1 MSWVVEEWKEGL
13 SPRVLQKIHELE
25 SQVDKLKKERQQR
38 QFQLDSLE
46 AALQK
51 QKQKVENEKNETASL
66 KRENQSLMELC
77 DSLDKAKQKN
87 SHDLQVKESQV
98 NILSGQL
105 SSSKKEIERLEQEL
119 KRYKCELER
128 SQQTL
133 FAADLSFSG
142 TPQKSFTAPLT
153 PIQSH
158 NDAKFEE
165 LEEKYK
171 KEVQERKKLE
181 LELRTIQVKKINQ
194 PYPQQSSLSHRE
206 IARHQASS
214 SVFSW
219 QQEKTPSRNQE
230 TPAKRSSSTPYFPWE
245 KEGNSSIISEKNKFD
260 NSFSED
266 CNSSLIIQLRTQN
279 QELNS
284 SVRDLEQQL
293 QALEKGK
300 KSHMTKLQE
309 VELLLDK
316 TKLEL
321 AEKDKVLNKTRDKLT
336 QMKTQF
342 DQATAQ
348 VQTMEQKMKRLSEEL
363 NCQRQNAESARQS
376 LEQKIKAKEKE
387 YQEELSRQQRSLQKL
402 DQENSDVKNK
412 LNQDLQQAKNDYNA
426 LQAEFDKVMA
436 VKQRLERDTGDL
448 TQKLCGAE
456 QALLAAQTKETDF
469 TRSLEEVKKEKNLL
483 DAQYEK
489 KLREIHQLEEELET
503 VKQSLKQSQNFAEEM
518 KNKNASQEAELK
530 LLEEKFIKQENSL
543 SLEKL
548 KLALADME
556 KQQDFTENLLR
567 EKENQIKEQNCKI
580 SKMEEELEALQ
591 KLLGFKQRECE
602 DLKKE
607 TNAFC
612 QWRNENDHVINKLK
626 LEKEDMLIHIS
637 DLESSLQSQQ
647 IENHKHSEKF
657 RVMETE
663 RDRKNVEIKELR
675 DMLVCKSAELEEQ
688 KKVCDELRQ
697 EAECSDKKYCKDIEN
712 MSCKILQLT
721 NQVSELE
728 GKMQLA
734 ANEGLQREKYYHEL
748 LGEYEKICC
757 LVKAKDTSEMTEGRE
772 GDLQNGQDE
781 IVLDNKQLA
790 ANKSVA
796 KDHRCARA
804 LLGEEKTEDLMVLQ
818 DQISSLEISPVAQKQ
833 LNSDQQHWD
842 GDLLQIKSESEQ
854 RLCNVEQRHESF
866 VMETNQRISNL
877 QADISAHQKSI
888 RKTITIIKEKD
899 MKLQSLRERLEN
911 QQAELQ
917 DLKINNKFL
926 EDSVRQL
933 KLMSE
938 TWDSEKKDVSSVI
951 CSYSKESEE
960 LNNENATLK
969 DLSRDLEQNRITLL
983 EAIRNIL
990 NSLKGKEE
998 IISEMSRKHKEE
1010 KQCMEARTQE
1020 IASEMTV
1027 LQARYKLLEEEN
1039 VNMMNVLREQTVVF
1053 EEKKAEFE
1061 QEEKLVLNESKDILH
1076 KLLASEEIKKNLI
1089 QELQQLQSNFSD
1101 AECVPSPEHD
1111 CCLKQEMSN
1120 VKATQNAI
1128 QEQHD
1133 TMCIQGREQL
1143 MKELETKSEPLADD
1157 FSCESRLCSEQLRKT
1172 MEEKDIELNKY
1183 QLNLELLQ
1191 MDLEDREISLENYRL
1206 EVMQLKAALKKVET
1220 ELEISVREK
1229 ERLQQELLSVEELK
1243 TSRSQLRLSEDGH
1256 LEYNGDDISHNSGK
1270 KGMDELVLSSSLQ
1283 EITNKLSELE
1293 KICERLQN
1301 ENIAFTSAFRDS
1313 KTDDITDIN
1322 KMGEERENIIN
1333 TNLRTE
1339 KSAFQDE
1346 LMDQS
1351 DNSNLRMGCDNKEI
1365 PLRFKECSTGSN
1377 SDYEGFKLSS
1387 EEVKIHF
1394 SEIKEKFFSFQNE
1407 HLKLYE
1413 QHCSM
1418 VSKIA
1423 ELRSC
1428 IKALKAE
1435 NSALSASMSSIH
1447 NDSPRMPLSF
1457 SQNGTQSEL
1466 DGTKSIDSLFDISFS
1481 EASKVDDSYNSGT
1494 CKWTEEINQLRS
1506 SVEIISRDAAKGL
1519 AENDH
1524 SGLVLNSVK
1533 ELRSSTPSK
1542 SNPEDR
1548 IKELEMFCQV
1558 YEKAIKVLQNQ
1569 LHIQEN
1575 MKTYEIQELKN
1586 SVLSEREEIDKQQN
1600 LSDKK
1605 EWQQKLNCL
1614 TAEMEYKLAGER
1626 KAENLSFNLK
1636 TASLQLHVL
1645 NLNTHSRL
1653 RTDSENTTQQENIG
1667 LYQLGAP
1674 VGDPALRNDK
1684 PKVIP
1689 LEKTSIGGTVLHE
1702 NVTEATEEKLIE
1714 ACSDKFYREE
1724 CRNMSGKNAS
1734 PSHHDSALSFSNSSA
1749 FLSSEDFF
1757 ESEIST
1763 ETHQEERK
1771 QKSVEDSKLIC
1782 AKECHEN
1789 VDFLMEVK
1797 ELNSQVN
1804 FQDAQLTL
1812 ENSVFAELEETGL
1825 EKEENG
1831 GIKEKLESVSASKQ
1845 QLSLGVLSLEKK
1857 PENINK
1863 SSLSNTTD
1871 LLDDIEVTKGDCHD
1885 LFLEAESEQRQT
1897 KSEQVNT
1904 EIRALFVEGNAEIL
1918 QAKCQQLEKDREIN
1932 LKTIP
1937 SLQEQLVSVTAERNH
1952 TGQEQNVLS
1961 ENKGLD
1967 QEYQKLQE
1975 RVKELESNKE
1985 ESAEII
1991 RRLESEVQI
2000 QINLFE
2006 TAKSDTHQLSD
2017 EKDHLLQKLQSLE
2030 KDALSFRLEEEKLQK
2045 QVAGL
2050 NKEKEV
2056 LVRESEIMQNKL
2068 NASEM
2073 ENSALSRSLEGL
2085 ITEKGELAARLNSAQ
2100 KEVNQMRQGIEKLK
2114 IKIESDERKKIHVA
2128 EKLKENERRT
2138 DALLDKVERL
2148 ERELE
2153 MSEENLED
2161 AVVRLETAK
2170 AEAETLTMEKEEMA
2184 EKLKCLQS
2192 QIDDLTAQKVRL
2204 SKESEEKQE
2213 RILELESSNVSTAK
2227 LLEETEKEKVQI
2239 KAEFESTVLLLKTEL
2254 KGMSEK
2260 LEFSSKEEAVA
2271 REKEQVLVSRVACL
2285 EQDKA
2290 MLLQECQELKNEN
2303 INLDH
2308 TKELLA
2314 QEFLECKQKLE
2325 EKLQENHAFQQKI
2338 KETEGLS
2345 LQLTH
2350 MERERESW
2358 HREKQNLQNLIV
2370 ELKLKAQPSTD
2381 NGTFPDI
2388 LNILK
2393 VSYKDLEKELES
2405 TLCEKTAL
2413 CKKVNEQ
2420 SENCIKLEAKLSDTE
2435 QAFSNLQEEF
2445 TTERNKLAERIQH
2458 LQEHSEK
2465 NKVSYCMC
2473 SISVFK
2479 AKFTVIKNVEIDL
2492 HLAVS
2497 EKYELTK
2504 SLVAVQKELQ
2514 EKENIMKREIS
2525 EYQDRLLQTEKEH
2538 QIALKETTRKNEIQ
2552 IEACQEK
2559 MNSLEHFVSSQK
2571 LEIEHLKATK
2581 EELSNSLKEAN
2592 QTLEELLNLK
2602 AENINNIVQLNKE
2615 KEFVQSEVQLWIKS
2629 CKQMEQEKEVLQKQL
2644 AEYEELFKKKDLNL
2658 SEKGTEENVIPE
2670 EIKLEL
2676 EELQEAVEAKTR
2688 EANENLEKYCSLIVK
2703 YYKLEEANEMLKM
2716 QVTLLNGQLKQQA
2729 SDAVSSPLLNS
2740 RNSSTVSSQT
2750 DKEMR
2755 LDEDTAKPSTKRQRC
2770 EDTRR
2775 DHGEPRSPLP
2785 ETSSKK
2791 KRKDDICEH
2800 LENQENLDYEPDGLP
2815 EVVKR
2820 GFADIPTEKVSPY
2833 ILRRTTLNLWTSPH
2847 LASKSENL
2855 PLSKQDVQT
2864 GRWDHLGEHS
2874 YSTPGGS
2881 KSQKINDEQQSQ
2893 ARTAFSPMKSSSR
2906 SPLCP
2911 YKESMNVVSD
2921 STRETYVSHKAKSS
2935 RNEQALPK
2943 QDEQQENCKVQ

>member
-128 SQQTL
+128 SQQTS

-245 KEGNSSIISEKNKFD
+245 KEGNSSMISEKKFD

-284 SVRDLEQQL
+284 SVKDLEQQL

-309 VELLLDK
+309 VELQLDK

-402 DQENSDVKNK
+402 DQENNDVKNK

-436 VKQRLERDTGDL
+436 VKQRLERDTSDL

-456 QALLAAQTKETDF
+456 KALLAAQAKETDF
-469 TRSLEEVKKEKNLL
+469 TRNLEEVKKEKNLL

-489 KLREIHQLEEELET
+489 KLREIHRLEEELET
-503 VKQSLKQSQNFAEEM
+503 AKQSLKQSQNFAEEM
-518 KNKNASQEAELK
+518 KNKNTSQEAELK

-556 KQQDFTENLLR
+556 KQQDSTENLLR

-647 IENHKHSEKF
+647 IENHKHCEKL

-675 DMLVCKSAELEEQ
+675 DMLGCKSAELEEQ

-757 LVKAKDTSEMTEGRE
+757 LVKAKDTSGMTEGRE

-804 LLGEEKTEDLMVLQ
+804 LLEKEKTEDMMALQ
-818 DQISSLEISPVAQKQ
+818 DQISSLEISPVAPKQ
-833 LNSDQQHWD
+833 LNSDQQHRD

-866 VMETNQRISNL
+866 VMETNQHISNL

-951 CSYSKESEE
+951 CSYSKEIEE
-960 LNNENATLK
+960 LDNENATLK
-969 DLSRDLEQNRITLL
+969 DLSRDLEQNRVTLL

-1010 KQCMEARTQE
+1010 KQCMEARTEE
-1020 IASEMTV
+1020 ITSEMTV

-1076 KLLASEEIKKNLI
+1076 KLIASEEIKKNLI

-1128 QEQHD
+1128 QEQQD

-1143 MKELETKSEPLADD
+1143 VKELETKSEPLAND

-1206 EVMQLKAALKKVET
+1206 EVMQLKTALKKVET

-1243 TSRSQLRLSEDGH
+1243 TSRSQLRLLSEDGH
-1256 LEYNGDDISHNSGK
+1256 LEYNDDDLSHNSGK
-1270 KGMDELVLSSSLQ
+1270 RGMDELVLSSSLQ
-1283 EITNKLSELE
+1283 EMTNKLSELE

-1301 ENIAFTSAFRDS
+1301 ENIAFASAFRDS

-1346 LMDQS
+1346 LMDRS

-1365 PLRFKECSTGSN
+1365 PFRFKECSTGSN

-1394 SEIKEKFFSFQNE
+1394 AEIKEKFFSFQNE

-1447 NDSPRMPLSF
+1447 NDSPKMPLSS

-1481 EASKVDDSYNSGT
+1481 EVSKVDDSYNSGM

-1506 SVEIISRDAAKGL
+1506 SVEIISRDAGKGL

-1542 SNPEDR
+1542 CNPEDR

-1569 LHIQEN
+1569 LHIQGN
-1575 MKTYEIQELKN
+1575 MKKSI
-1586 SVLSEREEIDKQQN
+1586 LSEREEIDKQQN

-1645 NLNTHSRL
+1645 NLNTHSL
-1653 RTDSENTTQQENIG
+1653 LCSDSENVSNYKTTQQENIG
-1667 LYQLGAP
+1667 LYQLGVP
-1674 VGDPALRNDK
+1674 VGDPTLRNDK

-1689 LEKTSIGGTVLHE
+1689 LEKTSIGGTVLHDS
-1702 NVTEATEEKLIE
+1702 VTEATEEKLVK

-1763 ETHQEERK
+1763 ETHQEEIK
-1771 QKSVEDSKLIC
+1771 QKTAEDSKLIC

-1812 ENSVFAELEETGL
+1812 ENSVFAELEKTGL

-1857 PENINK
+1857 LENINK

-1871 LLDDIEVTKGDCHD
+1871 MLDDIEVTKGDCHD

-1904 EIRALFVEGNAEIL
+1904 EIHALFVEGNAEIL
-1918 QAKCQQLEKDREIN
+1918 QAKCQQLEKDREFN

-1937 SLQEQLVSVTAERNH
+1937 SLHEQLVSVTAERSH
-1952 TGQEQNVLS
+1952 TGQEQSVLS

-1975 RVKELESNKE
+1975 KVEELESNKE
-1985 ESAEII
+1985 DSAEII
-1991 RRLESEVQI
+1991 RRLESGVQV
-2000 QINLFE
+2000 QRNLFE

-2030 KDALSFRLEEEKLQK
+2030 KDALFFRLEEEKLQN
-2045 QVAGL
+2045 QVADL

-2114 IKIESDERKKIHVA
+2114 IKIESDERKKIHIA
-2128 EKLKENERRT
+2128 EKLKENEWKT
-2138 DALLDKVERL
+2138 DALSDKVERL

-2170 AEAETLTMEKEEMA
+2170 AEVETLTMEKEEMA
-2184 EKLKCLQS
+2184 EKLKCLHS
-2192 QIDDLTAQKVRL
+2192 QIDDLTSQNVHL

-2239 KAEFESTVLLLKTEL
+2239 KAEFENTVLLLKTEL

-2271 REKEQVLVSRVACL
+2271 REKEQVLVSQVACL
-2285 EQDKA
+2285 EQDKT
-2290 MLLQECQELKNEN
+2290 MLLQECQELRNEN

-2370 ELKLKAQPSTD
+2370 ELKLKAQPFTD

-2435 QAFSNLQEEF
+2435 QAFSKLQEEF
-2445 TTERNKLAERIQH
+2445 TTERSKLAEQIQH

-2497 EKYELTK
+2497 EKHELTK

-2525 EYQDRLLQTEKEH
+2525 EYQDRLLQTEKGH
-2538 QIALKETTRKNEIQ
+2538 QIALKETNRKNEIQ

-2571 LEIEHLKATK
+2571 LEIEHLKSTK

-2592 QTLEELLNLK
+2592 QTLGELLNLK
-2602 AENINNIVQLNKE
+2602 AENINTIVQLNKE
-2615 KEFVQSEVQLWIKS
+2615 KEFVQGEVQLWIKS

-2644 AEYEELFKKKDLNL
+2644 AEYEELFEKKDLNL

-2676 EELQEAVEAKTR
+2676 EELQEAVEVKTR

-2740 RNSSTVSSQT
+2740 GNSWTVSSQT

-2755 LDEDTAKPSTKRQRC
+2755 LDEDTSKPSTKRQRC

-2775 DHGEPRSPLP
+2775 DNGEPRSPLP

-2800 LENQENLDYEPDGLP
+2800 LENQENDYEPDGLP

-2820 GFADIPTEKVSPY
+2820 GFADIPTEKEDGI
-2833 ILRRTTLNLWTSPH
+2833 IL
-2847 LASKSENL
+2847 
-2855 PLSKQDVQT
+2855 V
-2864 GRWDHLGEHS
+2864 
-2874 YSTPGGS
+2874 STPIRHLVAANH
-2881 KSQKINDEQQSQ
+2881 KRTLLFVLQINDEQQSQ

-2935 RNEQALPK
+2935 RNEQVLPK

>member
-98 NILSGQL
+98 NILSAQL

-133 FAADLSFSG
+133 IAADLSFSG
-142 TPQKSFTAPLT
+142 SPQKSFTGPLT

-194 PYPQQSSLSHRE
+194 PYPQRSTLSHKE
-206 IARHQASS
+206 IARHQTSS
-214 SVFSW
+214 SVFPW
-219 QQEKTPSRNQE
+219 QQEKTPSRIQE
-230 TPAKRSSSTPYFPWE
+230 TPAKKSSSTPYFPWE

-260 NSFSED
+260 NSLSED
-266 CNSSLIIQLRTQN
+266 CNSSLIIQLRAQN

-284 SVRDLEQQL
+284 SVKNLEQQL
-293 QALEKGK
+293 QDLEKGK
-300 KSHMTKLQE
+300 KSHMNKLQE

-321 AEKDKVLNKTRDKLT
+321 TEKDKVLNKTREKLT

-348 VQTMEQKMKRLSEEL
+348 VQTMEQKMKKLSEEL

-402 DQENSDVKNK
+402 DQENNNVRNK

-436 VKQRLERDTGDL
+436 VKQRLEHDTSSL

-456 QALLAAQTKETDF
+456 QALLAAQAKETDF
-469 TRSLEEVKKEKNLL
+469 TRNFEEVKKEKNLL

-489 KLREIHQLEEELET
+489 KLQEIHQLEEELET

-518 KNKNASQEAELK
+518 KNKNTSQEAELK
-530 LLEEKFIKQENSL
+530 LLEEKLIKQENSL

-556 KQQDFTENLLR
+556 KQQDSTKNLLK

-580 SKMEEELEALQ
+580 SKMEEELDALQ

-602 DLKKE
+602 ELKKE
-607 TNAFC
+607 TSAFC
-612 QWRNENDHVINKLK
+612 QWRNENDCVINKLK
-626 LEKEDMLIHIS
+626 LEKEDMLAHIS

-647 IENHKHSEKF
+647 TESHKHSEKL
-657 RVMETE
+657 RIMETE
-663 RDRKNVEIKELR
+663 RDRKNVEIEELR
-675 DMLVCKSAELEEQ
+675 NMLGCKSAELEEQ

-697 EAECSDKKYCKDIEN
+697 EAESSDKKYGKDIEN

-734 ANEGLQREKYYHEL
+734 ANEGLQREQCYHEL

-757 LVKAKDTSEMTEGRE
+757 LVKAKDASEMTEGRE

-790 ANKSVA
+790 ANNLVT
-796 KDHRCARA
+796 KDHKCARA
-804 LLGEEKTEDLMVLQ
+804 LLEKEKTEDLMVLQ
-818 DQISSLEISPVAQKQ
+818 DQISSLEISPVAQEQ
-833 LNSDQQHWD
+833 LNSDQPHRD
-842 GDLLQIKSESEQ
+842 EDLLQVKSKSEE
-854 RLCNVEQRHESF
+854 RLCNVEQRHESS
-866 VMETNQRISNL
+866 VMETNQHISGL

-888 RKTITIIKEKD
+888 RKMIAIIKEKD
-899 MKLQSLRERLEN
+899 MELQSLRERLEN
-911 QQAELQ
+911 QQAVLQ

-938 TWDSEKKDVSSVI
+938 TWDTEKKDTSSVI
-951 CSYSKESEE
+951 SSYSKEIEE
-960 LNNENATLK
+960 LTNENATLK
-969 DLSRDLEQNRITLL
+969 DISRDLEQNQVSLR
-983 EAIRNIL
+983 EAIRNIS

-1010 KQCMEARTQE
+1010 KQCMEARTEE
-1020 IASEMTV
+1020 ITRELTV

-1053 EEKKAEFE
+1053 EEKKAELE
-1061 QEEKLVLNESKDILH
+1061 QEEKLVLNGSKDILH
-1076 KLLASEEIKKNLI
+1076 KLIAPEEIEKNLI
-1089 QELQQLQSNFSD
+1089 QELQQLQSYFSD
-1101 AECVPSPEHD
+1101 VECVPSPEHV

-1120 VKATQNAI
+1120 VKATQSAI

-1133 TMCIQGREQL
+1133 TMCIQGKEQL
-1143 MKELETKSEPLADD
+1143 VKELETKSEPLGND
-1157 FSCESRLCSEQLRKT
+1157 FTCERRLCSDQLRKT
-1172 MEEKDIELNKY
+1172 VEEKDIELNKY

-1206 EVMQLKAALKKVET
+1206 EVMQLKTTLKKVET

-1229 ERLQQELLSVEELK
+1229 ERLMQELLSVEELK
-1243 TSRSQLRLSEDGH
+1243 NSHSQLRLLSEGGH
-1256 LEYNGDDISHNSGK
+1256 LEYNDDCLSQNSGK
-1270 KGMDELVLSSSLQ
+1270 RGMDELVLPSALQ
-1283 EITNKLSELE
+1283 EMTNKLSELE
-1293 KICERLQN
+1293 KMCERLQN
-1301 ENIAFTSAFRDS
+1301 ENIAFTSAFSDG
-1313 KTDDITDIN
+1313 ITDIN
-1322 KMGEERENIIN
+1322 KVAEERENIIN

-1339 KSAFQDE
+1339 KPAFQDE

-1351 DNSNLRMGCDNKEI
+1351 DDSNLRMGCDNKEI
-1365 PLRFKECSTGSN
+1365 PIRFKECSTGSN

-1394 SEIKEKFFSFQNE
+1394 AEIKEKFFSFQNE
-1407 HLKLYE
+1407 HIKLYE

-1418 VSKIA
+1418 LSKIA
-1423 ELRSC
+1423 ELQSY
-1428 IKALKAE
+1428 ILKAE
-1435 NSALSASMSSIH
+1435 NSALSASMSNIH
-1447 NDSPRMPLSF
+1447 IDSPRMPLSS
-1457 SQNGTQSEL
+1457 SQNGTQSKL
-1466 DGTKSIDSLFDISFS
+1466 DGSKSTDALFDISFS
-1481 EASKVDDSYNSGT
+1481 ELSKVNDSCNSGMY
-1494 CKWTEEINQLRS
+1494 KWTEEINQLKS
-1506 SVEIISRDAAKGL
+1506 PVGIIPRDAAKILSG
-1519 AENDH
+1519 NDH
-1524 SGLVLNSVK
+1524 SGLILDSVE

-1548 IKELEMFCQV
+1548 IKELEMLCQI
-1558 YEKAIKVLQNQ
+1558 YEKTIKVLQNH
-1569 LHIQEN
+1569 LRIQEN
-1575 MKTYEIQELKN
+1575 MKTKEIQELKK
-1586 SVLSEREEIDKQQN
+1586 SILSEREEMGKQQN
-1600 LSDKK
+1600 LSNKK
-1605 EWQQKLNCL
+1605 EWQQELTYL
-1614 TAEMEYKLAGER
+1614 TAEMEYKLAEER
-1626 KAENLSFNLK
+1626 KADNLSFDLK
-1636 TASLQLHVL
+1636 TASLQLQVL
-1645 NLNTHSRL
+1645 KLSTHSL
-1653 RTDSENTTQQENIG
+1653 LCTDSENTTQQENID
-1667 LYQLGAP
+1667 LYQLGVP
-1674 VGDPALRNDK
+1674 DGDPALKKDK

-1702 NVTEATEEKLIE
+1702 NITEATEEKLVE
-1714 ACSDKFYREE
+1714 ACSDTFCREE

-1734 PSHHDSALSFSNSSA
+1734 PSHDSALSLSNSSA
-1749 FLSSEDFF
+1749 FFSSEDFS

-1763 ETHQEERK
+1763 ETHQEEMK
-1771 QKSVEDSKLIC
+1771 QETVEDSKVIC

-1789 VDFLMEVK
+1789 IDFLMGVK

-1804 FQDAQLTL
+1804 LQNTQLTL

-1831 GIKEKLESVSASKQ
+1831 GIKEKLGSVSANKQ
-1845 QLSLGVLSLEKK
+1845 QLSLALLSLEKK
-1857 PENINK
+1857 PEKISSKQNINK

-1871 LLDDIEVTKGDCHD
+1871 MLDDTEVAKGDCHD
-1885 LFLEAESEQRQT
+1885 LFLEAESEQRQA

-1904 EIRALFVEGNAEIL
+1904 EIHALFVEGNAEIL
-1918 QAKCQQLEKDREIN
+1918 QAKCHQLEKDREIN

-1937 SLQEQLVSVTAERNH
+1937 SLKEQLVSVTAERNH

-1961 ENKGLD
+1961 ENKELE
-1967 QEYQKLQE
+1967 QENQKLQE
-1975 RVKELESNKE
+1975 KVKELESNKE
-1985 ESAEII
+1985 DSAEII

-2006 TAKSDTHQLSD
+2006 TAKSDADQLSD
-2017 EKDHLLQKLQSLE
+2017 EKVHLLQKLLSLE
-2030 KDALSFRLEEEKLQK
+2030 KDASSFRLEEEKLQN
-2045 QVAGL
+2045 QVEDL

-2056 LVRESEIMQNKL
+2056 LVRESEILQNKL

-2085 ITEKGELAARLNSAQ
+2085 ISEKGELAARLNSAQ

-2114 IKIESDERKKIHVA
+2114 IKIESDERKKIHIA
-2128 EKLKENERRT
+2128 EKLKENERKT

-2161 AVVRLETAK
+2161 AVVQLETAK

-2192 QIDDLTAQKVRL
+2192 QIDDLTSQKVHL

-2213 RILELESSNVSTAK
+2213 RILELESSNVTTAK
-2227 LLEETEKEKVQI
+2227 LLQEKEKEKMQI
-2239 KAEFESTVLLLKTEL
+2239 KAEFENTVLLLKTEL
-2254 KGMSEK
+2254 KCMSEK

-2271 REKEQVLVSRVACL
+2271 REKEQVLLSQVACL
-2285 EQDKA
+2285 EQDKT

-2308 TKELLA
+2308 TRELLA

-2325 EKLQENHAFQQKI
+2325 EKLQENHTFQQQI
-2338 KETEGLS
+2338 KETEELS

-2350 MERERESW
+2350 MEHERESW
-2358 HREKQNLQNLIV
+2358 HQEKQNLQNLIV
-2370 ELKLKAQPSTD
+2370 ELKLMAQPLTD

-2435 QAFSNLQEEF
+2435 QAFSKLQEEF
-2445 TTERNKLAERIQH
+2445 TTERNKLAEQIQH

-2465 NKVSYCMC
+2465 NK
-2473 SISVFK
+2473 
-2479 AKFTVIKNVEIDL
+2479 IDL
-2492 HLAVS
+2492 HLVVS
-2497 EKYELTK
+2497 EKYELRE

-2525 EYQDRLLQTEKEH
+2525 VYQDRLLQTEKEH
-2538 QIALKETTRKNEIQ
+2538 HIALTEINRKNEIQ

-2571 LEIEHLKATK
+2571 LEIEHLKSTK

-2592 QTLEELLNLK
+2592 QTLGGLLNLK
-2602 AENINNIVQLNKE
+2602 AENINTIIQLNKE
-2615 KEFVQSEVQLWIKS
+2615 KELVQSEVQLWIKS

-2644 AEYEELFKKKDLNL
+2644 AEYEELFKRKDLNF
-2658 SEKGTEENVIPE
+2658 SEKEGTEENVITE

-2676 EELQEAVEAKTR
+2676 EELQEAVEVKTR

-2703 YYKLEEANEMLKM
+2703 YYKLEEANEMLKT
-2716 QVTLLNGQLKQQA
+2716 QVTLLNGQLKQQT
-2729 SDAVSSPLLNS
+2729 SDAVISPLLNS
-2740 RNSSTVSSQT
+2740 GNSSTVSSQI
-2750 DKEMR
+2750 DKEVR

-2775 DHGEPRSPLP
+2775 DNEEPRSPLP

-2791 KRKDDICEH
+2791 KRNDDICEH
-2800 LENQENLDYEPDGLP
+2800 LENQENSDYEPDGLP

-2833 ILRRTTLNLWTSPH
+2833 ILRRTSLSLWTSSH
-2847 LASKSENL
+2847 LASRSENS

-2874 YSTPGGS
+2874 CSTPGGS

-2893 ARTAFSPMKSSSR
+2893 GRTAFSPMESFSR
-2906 SPLCP
+2906 SPLCL
-2911 YKESMNVVSD
+2911 YKESMNTVSD
-2921 STRETYVSHKAKSS
+2921 STRETYMIHKAKSS
-2935 RNEQALPK
+2935 QNEQALPK